1 MAIGRSRYPSYHA
14 TLSVEYDE
22 SSSLYDTD
30 DEYTSTESET
40 DSEDYTSSEEDSY
53 YTSSDDDDSYT
64 DSEEEYYSDNGS
76 DKATYGGFNTAKP
89 KHQLRLP
96 TDGGSRYIKS
106 PRPNKQTVSS
116 KPVEIQPFRHTRL
129 KHPES
134 ELRLIHVEGWKGS
147 GPIRCSMKAF
157 NRKAASKRTFRA
169 LSYHWGSPSPSF
181 TIHINGHSFS
191 IGKNLYGFLEHAAKM
206 KAARASG
213 WSTGTYWIDAL
224 CIDQQNHREK
234 ATQLAYMRHVY
245 RRASETII
253 WLGPGG
259 AGVAQAMQYIKSQS
273 YAVKEAFAQ
282 DNVSVYLAGSRHDLL
297 DDRNLVKAIGVLLSS
312 PYWDRV
318 WILQEIAVSDK
329 VRQET
334 KSTRDRVRMVCGEGE
349 VAWSKFLQYAICIPL
364 LDFRHDDESKVA
376 AVQRRLKKKQAV
388 WLISY
393 LHGAR
398 NTTVPGLEVIDK
410 AEVTL
415 GLLIY
420 LSERSQSSR
429 SQDYIYSLLG
439 LIKHGPGKDLT
450 PSSNQSGCQVIC
462 QAIRR
467 LMNQGIVFDHKQSY
481 HDRSE
486 TYEARLKKLAEK
498 AKHKPL
504 ELGSK
509 IDAKRKRCSGTYF
522 HGYESSCD
530 TLDICRQMA
539 ALLYADRI
547 LLIVRFAGQSLEIG
561 RDKTVRVPFSKNRL

>member
-1 MAIGRSRYPSYHA
+1 MK
-14 TLSVEYDE
+14 
-22 SSSLYDTD
+22 
-30 DEYTSTESET
+30 SEL

-53 YTSSDDDDSYT
+53 YTSSDDDDYST
-64 DSEEEYYSDNGS
+64 DSEEDYYSDNGT
-76 DKATYGGFNTAKP
+76 DKATYGGFSTGEH

-96 TDGGSRYIKS
+96 SDGGIRYINS
-106 PRPNKQTVSS
+106 PRPSKKTVSF
-116 KPVEIQPFRHTRL
+116 KPVEVQPFRHTRL
-129 KHPES
+129 KRPEK
-134 ELRLIHVEGWKGS
+134 ELRLIKVESWKGT

-157 NRKAASKRTFRA
+157 NRKVASKRTFRA

-181 TIHINGHSFS
+181 TIHINDRSFS
-191 IGKNLYGFLEHAAKM
+191 IGKNLYEFLEHAAKM
-206 KAARASG
+206 KAARVSG
-213 WSTGTYWIDAL
+213 WATGTYWIDAL
-224 CIDQQNHREK
+224 CIDQQHEVEK

-273 YAVKEAFAQ
+273 HAVKKALSQ
-282 DNVSVYLAGSRHDLL
+282 DNMSVLLTGSRDDLL

-329 VRQET
+329 VRQT
-334 KSTRDRVRMVCGEGE
+334 TGSTRERVRMVCGEGE

-364 LDFRHDDESKVA
+364 LDFRHDEEYKVA

-393 LHGAR
+393 LHGAH
-398 NTTVPGLEVIDK
+398 NNTVPGLEVIDK
-410 AEVTL
+410 AQVTL

-439 LIKHGPGKDLT
+439 LVKHGPGKDLT
-450 PSSNQSGCQVIC
+450 PSSNRSGCQVIC

-467 LMNQGIVFDHKQSY
+467 LMDQGRIFDGEQSHY
-481 HDRSE
+481 GRAE
-486 TYEARLKKLAEK
+486 YYQARLRKLAAK
-498 AKHKPL
+498 AKHQPL
-504 ELGSK
+504 VIGSK
-509 IDAKRKRCSGTYF
+509 IDAKRKRCSGPYY
-522 HGYESSCD
+522 HGCEDSCD
-530 TLDICRQMA
+530 ALDVCRQMA
-539 ALLYADRI
+539 GALYAGRT

-561 RDKTVRVPFSKNRL
+561 RDKTDRRPLSKNQLYKNQL